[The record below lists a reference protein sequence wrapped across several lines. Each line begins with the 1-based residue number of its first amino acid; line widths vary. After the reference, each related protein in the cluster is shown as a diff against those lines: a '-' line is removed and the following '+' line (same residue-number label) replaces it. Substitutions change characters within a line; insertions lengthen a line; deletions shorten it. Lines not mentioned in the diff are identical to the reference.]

1 MSQLCPQ
8 HLRREWKFYLRFTS
22 LDSTIMT
29 FVQSANTHW
38 MVGLMF
44 DWFVGIYLVDL
55 LHKYNNKFYAWLNP
69 IQSNC
74 RECSKVQ
81 FCHIFLK
88 KGPFPASFSF
98 IFVFSIQLTVNV
110 QYFFADDWIRTSDLL
125 NWKRQLCQL
134 RHNHCP
140 SILFFI
146 YWKFDWIVNC
156 FLNWNRTRGFGK
168 YRKTENS
175 QR

>member
-110 QYFFADDWIRTSDLL
+110 QYFLLMTGFEPRTSGIGSDSSANCVTTTAPLSYSL
-125 NWKRQLCQL
+125 
-134 RHNHCP
+134 
-140 SILFFI
+140 SIESL
-146 YWKFDWIVNC
+146 
-156 FLNWNRTRGFGK
+156 
-168 YRKTENS
+168 TE
-175 QR
+175 